1 MLLFLARAMCSNSIF
16 QPKRQNWGKN
26 GALLCTPRW
35 VFLPISDGWLSSL
48 AAAHMLKNEGLNIKK
63 KIHNHVIAQA
73 VERDHSRANTQEDC
87 KKEGTR
93 ALSFRRND
101 RIVMVFLFRP
111 RNRPSLWLIY
121 IPHLSVV
128 VMETWVWDP
137 IPLHRWLW
145 TLGMK
150 FIPWILQA
158 CFNLTQKSREG
169 YREITHHYSNFFQC
183 WNRSSRA
190 RFFGGNKV

>member
-73 VERDHSRANTQEDC
+73 VEQDHSRANTQEDC

-93 ALSFRRND
+93 ALSWKKRQNRNGLP
-101 RIVMVFLFRP
+101 FSP
-111 RNRPSLWLIY
+111 QESTESLTNLHTS
-121 IPHLSVV
+121 PVRGSHGDLSVRSDSSSP
-128 VMETWVWDP
+128 M
-137 IPLHRWLW
+137 
-145 TLGMK
+145 TLDSGYEVYSM
-150 FIPWILQA
+150 
-158 CFNLTQKSREG
+158 NLASL
-169 YREITHHYSNFFQC
+169 F
-183 WNRSSRA
+183 
-190 RFFGGNKV
+190 